1 MSNPTASLAVRG
13 AAQQQDETSATDAAT
28 KKRIICGF
36 FEKQ

>member
-13 AAQQQDETSATDAAT
+13 AAQQDETSATDAAT